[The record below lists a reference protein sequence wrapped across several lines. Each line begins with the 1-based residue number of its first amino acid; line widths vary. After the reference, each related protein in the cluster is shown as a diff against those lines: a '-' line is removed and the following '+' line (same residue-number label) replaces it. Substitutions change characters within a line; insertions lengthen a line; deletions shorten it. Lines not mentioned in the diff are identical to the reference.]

1 MFQYPI
7 SKLPNDRFLFWW
19 QQDFYVLTSHS
30 EGSSQV
36 AMLDTCHSRRSWHC
50 IQQVALPSAPAKRGR
65 MRKGAWPFGKYRKI
79 IQFTQYSCSVL
90 HWEARCYRS
99 FCKLVCLVVNFVDF
113 LLQLWPWNCIIRD
126 HSYIYIYIYYTILYN
141 IIHSSFMRF
150 HFAL

>member
-30 EGSSQV
+30 QGSIPV
-36 AMLDTCHSRRSWHC
+36 KSRCWIHAIHGVHGTVSSRWHC
-50 IQQVALPSAPAKRGR
+50 PQRQQRERKDAKGSLAL
-65 MRKGAWPFGKYRKI
+65 RKI
-79 IQFTQYSCSVL
+79 IRFTQYSCSVQ

-99 FCKLVCLVVNFVDF
+99 FCKLVCLVINFVDF

-126 HSYIYIYIYYTILYN
+126 HSYILYS

-150 HFAL
+150 HFAS